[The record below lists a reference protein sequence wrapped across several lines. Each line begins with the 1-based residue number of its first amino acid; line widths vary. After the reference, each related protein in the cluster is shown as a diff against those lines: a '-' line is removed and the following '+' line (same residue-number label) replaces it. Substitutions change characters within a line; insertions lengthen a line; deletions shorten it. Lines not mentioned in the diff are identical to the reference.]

1 MCPWPLLA
9 PGRVLCPRHREASSL
24 TFAPQTCRQLIRA
37 LVIGLSL
44 RLTSGFTH
52 TDCQDGLFL
61 SRVKGGGA
69 GAVHPRD
76 PPMAGCLE
84 LYHFSLGC
92 EQSTRASRE
101 GQFLEVPSCP

>member
-9 PGRVLCPRHREASSL
+9 PGRVPLPAHREASSL

-44 RLTSGFTH
+44 LTSGFTH

-61 SRVKGGGA
+61 SRVKVA
-69 GAVHPRD
+69 GRVL
-76 PPMAGCLE
+76 CT
-84 LYHFSLGC
+84 LGTRPWLVALSC
-92 EQSTRASRE
+92 VTSPWGEQSTRASRRA
-101 GQFLEVPSCP
+101 SS